1 MSERILYKGPCISND
16 TWVTGLNNN
25 DCIIGPSGTGK
36 TRSYVLPNILQCS
49 ESVIVTSV
57 KDSLCK
63 KTGRALRKNGYQVIE
78 INFQDCAASSYGYNQ
93 LMYVRRDQKRGCCHE
108 QDILQIA
115 AALSPVKTKN
125 DPFWEQAAQMA
136 LSAMISYVLEYL
148 PRQEHHLGSVIR
160 LLREMGSGSFDR
172 LFEEVCT
179 FAPDSFAAAQYQML
193 RNIQKSPR
201 TYASI

>member
-78 INFQDCAASSYGYNQ
+78 INFQDCAASSYGYNP

-115 AALSPVKTKN
+115 AAQSSNLSL
-125 DPFWEQAAQMA
+125 F
-136 LSAMISYVLEYL
+136 LRLEIV
-148 PRQEHHLGSVIR
+148 GI
-160 LLREMGSGSFDR
+160 
-172 LFEEVCT
+172 
-179 FAPDSFAAAQYQML
+179 
-193 RNIQKSPR
+193 
-201 TYASI
+201 

>member
-36 TRSYVLPNILQCS
+36 TRGYVLPNILQCS

-78 INFQDCAASSYGYNQ
+78 INFQDCAASRSTSRIVPLLPMGTIRSC
-93 LMYVRRDQKRGCCHE
+93 MC
-108 QDILQIA
+108 A
-115 AALSPVKTKN
+115 ATKSVG
-125 DPFWEQAAQMA
+125 AAM
-136 LSAMISYVLEYL
+136 S
-148 PRQEHHLGSVIR
+148 R
-160 LLREMGSGSFDR
+160 
-172 LFEEVCT
+172 T
-179 FAPDSFAAAQYQML
+179 FF
-193 RNIQKSPR
+193 KSPPPSLPSRQR
-201 TYASI
+201 TTRFGSRPAGHSSNCRRSLPGQDKERPVLGAGCPDGPLSHDFLCAGVSATPGASSGQCDPAPAGDGERQL

>member
-78 INFQDCAASSYGYNQ
+78 INKPCVAVYKG
-93 LMYVRRDQKRGCCHE
+93 RR
-108 QDILQIA
+108 
-115 AALSPVKTKN
+115 TKGGGEI
-125 DPFWEQAAQMA
+125 PPGGPS
-136 LSAMISYVLEYL
+136 LV
-148 PRQEHHLGSVIR
+148 
-160 LLREMGSGSFDR
+160 SFGTAV
-172 LFEEVCT
+172 EAEKG
-179 FAPDSFAAAQYQML
+179 M
-193 RNIQKSPR
+193 PR
-201 TYASI
+201 TG

>member
-78 INFQDCAASSYGYNQ
+78 INFQDCAASSYGYNP
-93 LMYVRRDQKRGCCHE
+93 LMYVPPP
-108 QDILQIA
+108 
-115 AALSPVKTKN
+115 S
-125 DPFWEQAAQMA
+125 
-136 LSAMISYVLEYL
+136 L
-148 PRQEHHLGSVIR
+148 PSRQRTTRFGSR
-160 LLREMGSGSFDR
+160 PHRWPSQ
-172 LFEEVCT
+172 
-179 FAPDSFAAAQYQML
+179 P
-193 RNIQKSPR
+193 
-201 TYASI
+201 

>member
-78 INFQDCAASSYGYNQ
+78 INFQDCAASSYGYNP

-115 AALSPVKTKN
+115 AAPLSRQDKERPVLGAGRPDGPLSHDFLCAGVSSPPGASSGQR
-125 DPFWEQAAQMA
+125 DPAPAGDGE
-136 LSAMISYVLEYL
+136 
-148 PRQEHHLGSVIR
+148 RQL
-160 LLREMGSGSFDR
+160 
-172 LFEEVCT
+172 
-179 FAPDSFAAAQYQML
+179 
-193 RNIQKSPR
+193 
-201 TYASI
+201 

>member
-78 INFQDCAASSYGYNQ
+78 INFQAVSYTHLDVY
-93 LMYVRRDQKRGCCHE
+93 KR
-108 QDILQIA
+108 Q
-115 AALSPVKTKN
+115 SPYS
-125 DPFWEQAAQMA
+125 P
-136 LSAMISYVLEYL
+136 
-148 PRQEHHLGSVIR
+148 HVIHFR
-160 LLREMGSGSFDR
+160 N
-172 LFEEVCT
+172 
-179 FAPDSFAAAQYQML
+179 ML
-193 RNIQKSPR
+193 
-201 TYASI
+201 